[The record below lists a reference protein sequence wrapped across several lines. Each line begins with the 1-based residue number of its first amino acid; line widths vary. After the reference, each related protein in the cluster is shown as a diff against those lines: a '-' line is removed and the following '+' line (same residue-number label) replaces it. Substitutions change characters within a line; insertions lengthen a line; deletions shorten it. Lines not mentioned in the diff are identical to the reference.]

1 MRCGE
6 AGDAERDPASRRPI
20 DGARLHGQR
29 DALAR
34 DVHLLDAHLD
44 HVAGLHHLARVLD
57 EAVGQLG
64 DVHQAVLV
72 HADVD
77 EGAERGDVGHHAF
90 ELHAGLQV
98 GDLLDALLEG
108 GGLELGARIAA
119 GLLQLGE
126 DVGDGRDAE
135 RGVGELRP
143 GLQRLQ
149 ERRGRR

>member
-1 MRCGE
+1 MAPDFMVSAMR
-6 AGDAERDPASRRPI
+6 
-20 DGARLHGQR
+20 L
-29 DALAR
+29 LR

-44 HVAGLHHLARVLD
+44 DVAGLHHLARVLD

-64 DVHQAVLV
+64 DVHEPVLV

-77 EGAERGDVGHHAF
+77 EGAERRDVGDDAF

-98 GDLLDALLEG
+98 RDLLDALLEG

-135 RGVGELRP
+135 LRVGECR
-143 GLQRLQ
+143 GLQRLE
-149 ERRGRR
+149 ERPVADDRLERAACVASAIFSTTG